1 MVTSPPSDEVCQIKQ
16 GVLGVPAVGQWV
28 ETPTAG
34 AQVPAE
40 VQVQFLT
47 RPSG

>member
-1 MVTSPPSDEVCQIKQ
+1 MRWKCQEED
-16 GVLGVPAVGQWV
+16 VGVPAVGQWV